1 MIYKL
6 TMERTMRI
14 GVEFECDSEE
24 QALHEAG
31 ARFVHAMQNP
41 KEFLGGDVEGDY
53 ALCDEEGKDLV
64 VWS

>member
-1 MIYKL
+1 MLYKL
-6 TMERTMRI
+6 TMERTLRI

-24 QALHEAG
+24 EANRRAEELYG
-31 ARFVHAMQNP
+31 HAMQHP
-41 KEFLGGDVEGDY
+41 KMFDGGSVEGDY